1 MALCFIG
8 LTGFG
13 RPQQTGDESRMKLGV
28 IDVGGGMR
36 GMYATG
42 VLDRCLDEKIRF
54 DYCIGVSAGS
64 ANLASYLAG
73 QKGRNKQF
81 YGEYARRRA
90 YMGLGNFLR
99 KGCFID
105 MDYVYG
111 VLSNSDGES
120 PLGYT
125 AIVENPADFIVVAEN
140 AVTGES
146 KYFTKED
153 MAQDDYRILMASSS
167 IPGVNRPYVVDGT
180 PYFDGALGDPVP
192 IAKAFADGCDKVV
205 LILTRPAEEP
215 RSPKKDEKLAGL
227 IRRTYPI
234 SAEKLR
240 NRAARYN
247 ASVELARQYAE
258 KGRVLIIS
266 PDSIKGV
273 STLSRGKEAGEAFYR
288 KGVRDA
294 QAIVDWLKP

>member
-215 RSPKKDEKLAGL
+215 RSPKRMKNWLA
-227 IRRTYPI
+227 
-234 SAEKLR
+234 
-240 NRAARYN
+240 
-247 ASVELARQYAE
+247 
-258 KGRVLIIS
+258 
-266 PDSIKGV
+266 
-273 STLSRGKEAGEAFYR
+273 
-288 KGVRDA
+288 
-294 QAIVDWLKP
+294 